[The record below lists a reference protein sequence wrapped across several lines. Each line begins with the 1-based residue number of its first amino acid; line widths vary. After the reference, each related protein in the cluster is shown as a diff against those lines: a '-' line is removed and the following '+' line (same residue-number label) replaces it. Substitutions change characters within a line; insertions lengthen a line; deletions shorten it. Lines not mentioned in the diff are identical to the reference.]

1 MALEQNQETVAKQN
15 GHNAVRKANEN
26 LGGRWEMGQ
35 KSERWNVR
43 CAQKMTRRGGAGK
56 GSGSEDCRGAEH
68 GQACTKDRTG
78 AVALRT
84 AIESAVQLGQGDEV
98 NRQSEMANLS
108 KCRDSLQVG
117 CREYNAPSLP
127 RRAMNNA
134 HAGPVFVLSL
144 CHSLASIFVVLLLP
158 LMHAFWDCLEH
169 FMRMESLL
177 FHGPYIAYMDD
188 KLVNGLFVPPN
199 TQAALKCYATGF

>member
-1 MALEQNQETVAKQN
+1 MALEQNQKTVAKQN
-15 GHNAVRKANEN
+15 GHNLGKAIEN
-26 LGGRWEMGQ
+26 LGRKWEMGQ
-35 KSERWNVR
+35 KNERWNVR

-56 GSGSEDCRGAEH
+56 GSGSEGCRGAEH

-78 AVALRT
+78 AVDLRT
-84 AIESAVQLGQGDEV
+84 AVESAVQLGRGDEV

-117 CREYNAPSLP
+117 CRGYNAPSLP

-134 HAGPVFVLSL
+134 HACPVFVLSL
-144 CHSLASIFVVLLLP
+144 CHGLASIFVVLLLP

-169 FMRMESLL
+169 FMRVESLL
-177 FHGPYIAYMDD
+177 FHGPYIGYIDH
-188 KLVNGLFVPPN
+188 KLVNDLFVPPN
-199 TQAALKCYATGF
+199 TQAALKCYAIGF